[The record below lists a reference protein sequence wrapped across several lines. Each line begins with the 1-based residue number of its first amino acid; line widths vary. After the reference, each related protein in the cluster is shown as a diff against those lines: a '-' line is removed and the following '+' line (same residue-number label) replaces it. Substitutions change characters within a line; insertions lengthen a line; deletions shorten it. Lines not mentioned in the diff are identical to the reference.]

1 MAEREGDYPISAGLP
16 RNHPRRVAQAIRDA
30 MDNMA
35 HGSPFVGELRDLADE
50 LLEPAPTE
58 CERIERIAAAL
69 YEDAYN
75 RSWGT
80 LEEWAKP
87 QWRKLGKIA
96 SDAGWS
102 PETPG
107 DIPEG
112 EPTECD
118 GIAWDKLP
126 PVVTNAEQL
135 FIECRCC
142 GGSGFTGPETS
153 YGGVCGECAGQ
164 KFLPWRGD
172 LKALREAAQA
182 LADYYRKSVNV
193 GPGLHPTNETWLW
206 LRLRKAL
213 ASTAA

>member
-1 MAEREGDYPISAGLP
+1 MTKITKDEAWWLKMAEREGDYPISAGLP

-30 MDNMA
+30 LDNMA

-50 LLEPAPTE
+50 L
-58 CERIERIAAAL
+58 
-69 YEDAYN
+69 
-75 RSWGT
+75 
-80 LEEWAKP
+80 
-87 QWRKLGKIA
+87 
-96 SDAGWS
+96 WS
-102 PETPG
+102 PDSPG
-107 DIPEG
+107 DTPEG

-126 PVVTNAEQL
+126 PVVTSAEQL
-135 FIECRCC
+135 FVECRRC
-142 GGSGFTGPETS
+142 GGSGFTGPETG
-153 YGGVCGECAGQ
+153 YGGVCAECGGQ
-164 KFLPWRGD
+164 KFLPWQGD
-172 LKALREAAQA
+172 LHALREAAQA